1 MTSAQTLPEWLADLA
16 SAAPA
21 HGGGAAA
28 AVNAALGAALLEM
41 VANLTIGKPAYAD
54 HQEHVRNVLQQ
65 ATELRQ
71 RAVELIAAD
80 AEAFTALMATYKL
93 PKATDEEKASRT
105 AEIQRATAH
114 AAEVPLQIAA
124 VGSAVVKLAGQ
135 LPGRSNPN
143 VLSDVAVAA
152 SAAAAA
158 IESAAINVQ
167 INLGSLKDPAVT
179 DDIATRL
186 ARHEAAMARG
196 RALVTDIR
204 RDLLQ

>member
-21 HGGGAAA
+21 PGGGAAA